1 MPAHPPANGPSAAA
15 SGVAEGAR
23 PAWQRQL
30 PNALTLARIGLA
42 MGFFA
47 MLATWR
53 YRGPESWSEYLGVR
67 MDWWLLVAAVC
78 FVVAAATDAADGFL
92 ARRWKVVSVFGRV
105 MDPFADKLLVLG
117 AFVFLA
123 GSAFSIQDGRGQH
136 VQVSGLLPWMTV
148 AVFARELLI
157 TSLRGVFESRGVSF
171 AATPIG
177 KWKMIL
183 QSIYVPL
190 ALVLLATCPVFRVGD
205 SEFVLTTAGWAIHV
219 TAWLTVAI
227 SVWSGVPYIV
237 RAIKGSHTLSASA

>member
-1 MPAHPPANGPSAAA
+1 M
-15 SGVAEGAR
+15 
-23 PAWQRQL
+23 Q
-30 PNALTLARIGLA
+30 T
-42 MGFFA
+42 
-47 MLATWR
+47 
-53 YRGPESWSEYLGVR
+53 
-67 MDWWLLVAAVC
+67 DWWLLIAAAC

-123 GSAFSIQDGRGQH
+123 GSAFSVNDGRGGQW
-136 VQVSGLLPWMTV
+136 QVSGLLPWMAV

-157 TSLRGVFESRGVSF
+157 TSLRGVYEARGVSF

-183 QSIYVPL
+183 QSVYVPL
-190 ALVLLATCPVFRVGD
+190 TLVLLATSPVFTRNESGVSLSG
-205 SEFVLTTAGWAIHV
+205 AGWVIHA
-219 TAWLTVAI
+219 TAWATVGI

-237 RAIKGSHTLSASA
+237 RAIKGSRTLAASA

>member
-1 MPAHPPANGPSAAA
+1 MPLHSPANGPATAP
-15 SGVAEGAR
+15 SGIAGGSR
-23 PAWQRQL
+23 PAWQKQL
-30 PNALTLARIGLA
+30 PNALTLARVGLA
-42 MGFFA
+42 MAFFA
-47 MLATWR
+47 LLATWR
-53 YRGPESWSEYLGVR
+53 YQGPESWSEYLGVR
-67 MDWWLLVAAVC
+67 VDWWLLMAAAC

-92 ARRWKVVSVFGRV
+92 ARRWAVVSVFGRV

-123 GSAFSIQDGRGQH
+123 GSAFSVQDGRGQT

-157 TSLRGVFESRGVSF
+157 TSLRGVFEARGVSF

-190 ALVLLATCPVFRVGD
+190 ALVLLATCPAFKAGGP
-205 SEFVLTTAGWAIHV
+205 EFPLTTAGWTIHI
-219 TAWLTVAI
+219 TAWLTVAV

-237 RAIKGSHTLSASA
+237 RAIKGSHRLSTPA